1 MRLFAISGS
10 LRRGSLNSAL
20 LRAAGGLV
28 PPGVA
33 VVHFDGLAGI
43 PPYSE
48 DLDVEPAPAAVAAL
62 RREIAAA
69 DGLLLATPEYN
80 ASIPGQLKNAIDW
93 ASRPFPD
100 NALRG
105 RPAAVIGASTGIFGA
120 VWAQAELR
128 KVLATAG
135 ADVLDREL
143 VISDAPGVF
152 DDDGRLIDN
161 AVRADLDSI
170 VAELQEAAA
179 SAAGSSSPP
188 RSRTGAPARRKPK
201 PARPRATH
209 RTSGRQPTQHPR
221 PRKAIQ

>member
-1 MRLFAISGS
+1 MRLLAISGS

-28 PPGVA
+28 PPGA
-33 VVHFDGLAGI
+33 SVVHFDGLAGI

-48 DLDVEPAPAAVAAL
+48 DLDVEPAPAAVVAL

-100 NALRG
+100 NSLRG
-105 RPAAVIGASTGIFGA
+105 QPAAVIGATTGIFGA

-128 KVLATAG
+128 KVLVTAG
-135 ADVLDREL
+135 AAVLDREFI
-143 VISDAPGVF
+143 ISDAPGAF
-152 DDDGRLIDN
+152 DDDGRLVDT
-161 AVRADLDSI
+161 AVRADLESI
-170 VAELQEAAA
+170 VDELQQAAA
-179 SAAGSSSPP
+179 RPTLAA
-188 RSRTGAPARRKPK
+188 A
-201 PARPRATH
+201 
-209 RTSGRQPTQHPR
+209 
-221 PRKAIQ
+221 

>member
-161 AVRADLDSI
+161 AVRADLESI

>member
-1 MRLFAISGS
+1 MRLLAISGS

-20 LRAAGGLV
+20 LRAVGGLV
-28 PPGVA
+28 PPGVG
-33 VVHFDGLAGI
+33 VVHLDGLAGI

-48 DLDVEPAPAAVAAL
+48 DLDGEPAPAAVTAL

-143 VISDAPGVF
+143 VIRDAPGAF
-152 DDDGRLIDN
+152 DDDGRLADD
-161 AVRADLDSI
+161 AVRADLGAI
-170 VAELQEAAA
+170 VAELHDASEARRALAAA
-179 SAAGSSSPP
+179 
-188 RSRTGAPARRKPK
+188 
-201 PARPRATH
+201 
-209 RTSGRQPTQHPR
+209 
-221 PRKAIQ
+221 

>member
-143 VISDAPGVF
+143 VISDAPAVF

-161 AVRADLDSI
+161 AVRADLESI
-170 VAELQEAAA
+170 VVELQEAAA
-179 SAAGSSSPP
+179 V
-188 RSRTGAPARRKPK
+188 RLAP
-201 PARPRATH
+201 T
-209 RTSGRQPTQHPR
+209 
-221 PRKAIQ
+221 

>member
-1 MRLFAISGS
+1 MRLLAISGS
-10 LRRGSLNSAL
+10 LRRNSLNSAL

-48 DLDVEPAPAAVAAL
+48 DLDVEPAPAAVAAM
-62 RREIAAA
+62 RREVAAA

-100 NALRG
+100 NPLRR

-143 VISDAPGVF
+143 VISDAPGAF
-152 DDDGRLIDN
+152 DDHGRLVDN
-161 AVRADLDSI
+161 AVRADLESI
-170 VAELQEAAA
+170 VVELREAAA
-179 SAAGSSSPP
+179 AKCALAA
-188 RSRTGAPARRKPK
+188 A
-201 PARPRATH
+201 
-209 RTSGRQPTQHPR
+209 
-221 PRKAIQ
+221 

>member
-1 MRLFAISGS
+1 VRLLAISGS

-28 PPGVA
+28 PPEVA

-48 DLDVEPAPAAVAAL
+48 DLDAEPAPAAVAAL

-100 NALRG
+100 NALRS

-135 ADVLDREL
+135 ADILDREL

-161 AVRADLDSI
+161 AVRADLASI
-170 VAELQEAAA
+170 VVELQEAAA
-179 SAAGSSSPP
+179 ARHALAG
-188 RSRTGAPARRKPK
+188 A
-201 PARPRATH
+201 
-209 RTSGRQPTQHPR
+209 
-221 PRKAIQ
+221 

>member
-1 MRLFAISGS
+1 MRLLAISGS

-48 DLDVEPAPAAVAAL
+48 DLDVEPAPAAVAAM
-62 RREIAAA
+62 RREVAAA

-100 NALRG
+100 NPLRR

-143 VISDAPGVF
+143 VISDAPGAF
-152 DDDGRLIDN
+152 GDHGRLVDN
-161 AVRADLDSI
+161 AVRADLESI
-170 VAELQEAAA
+170 VVELREAAA
-179 SAAGSSSPP
+179 AKCALAA
-188 RSRTGAPARRKPK
+188 A
-201 PARPRATH
+201 
-209 RTSGRQPTQHPR
+209 
-221 PRKAIQ
+221 